1 MISSGRGRVLEVSQ
15 LPFAAWLLPR
25 GTASRAGHPGAGV
38 GDMAREGGEAG
49 G

>member
-1 MISSGRGRVLEVSQ
+1 MVSPGRGRVLEVSQ

-25 GTASRAGHPGAGV
+25 GTASRAGRPGAAV
-38 GDMAREGGEAG
+38 GDVAREGGEAG